1 MKKRYSVDMVLD
13 THEVSEVYLKENKAR
28 QLFNEYRGRDDII
41 KMDLV
46 QMTKTKDYNLKYKTL
61 ESYKKRLKEVIL

>member
-1 MKKRYSVDMVLD
+1 MKKRYSIDMVLD

-28 QLFNEYRGRDDII
+28 QLFNEYKGRDDII

-46 QMTKTKDYNLKYKTL
+46 QMTKTKDDNLKYKTL
-61 ESYKKRLKEVIL
+61 ESYKKD

>member
-1 MKKRYSVDMVLD
+1 MKKRYSIDMVLD

-28 QLFNEYRGRDDII
+28 QLFNEYKGRDDII

-46 QMTKTKDYNLKYKTL
+46 QMTQTKDDNIKYKTL
-61 ESYKKRLKEVIL
+61 ESYKKD

>member
-1 MKKRYSVDMVLD
+1 MKKRYSVDIVLD

-28 QLFNEYRGRDDII
+28 QLFNEYKGRYDII

-46 QMTKTKDYNLKYKTL
+46 QMTKTKGDNLKYKTL

>member
-1 MKKRYSVDMVLD
+1 MKKRYSIDMVLD
-13 THEVSEVYLKENKAR
+13 THEVREVYLKENKAR

-46 QMTKTKDYNLKYKTL
+46 QMTKTKDDNLKYKTL

>member
-1 MKKRYSVDMVLD
+1 MKKRYSIDMVLD

-28 QLFNEYRGRDDII
+28 QLFNEYKGRDDII

-46 QMTKTKDYNLKYKTL
+46 QMIKTKDDNIKYKTL
-61 ESYKKRLKEVIL
+61 ESYKKD

>member
-1 MKKRYSVDMVLD
+1 MKKRYSIDMVLD

-46 QMTKTKDYNLKYKTL
+46 QMTQTKDDNIKYKTL
-61 ESYKKRLKEVIL
+61 ESYKKD